1 METKKSKKAD
11 LETKRALFLEI
22 GFVIALALV
31 FVGFE
36 WSKTELKNNSLGELK
51 DLSGEE
57 EIIPITRQELQKPVN
72 PPKPQAIVLELNIV
86 ENDIELEDEI
96 NIEDFD
102 ASQDDAIEILEVA
115 EEVEEEEEIFVIVE
129 DMPKFQGGDLDDFRR
144 YIQGSIKY
152 PRIAEENS
160 ISGTVYVNFIVNK
173 KGELTN
179 IVVIRGVDTSL
190 DNEVIRALKAAPNW
204 TPGMQRMKPALVRM
218 SMPVKFTLL

>member
-11 LETKRALFLEI
+11 LETKRTLFLEI

>member
-1 METKKSKKAD
+1 METKKTKKAN
-11 LETKRALFLEI
+11 LENKRTLFLEI

-57 EIIPITRQELQKPVN
+57 EIIPITRQELQKPPT
-72 PPKPQAIVLELNIV
+72 PPKPQAIGLELNIV
-86 ENDIELEDEI
+86 ENDIELEDDI
-96 NIEDFD
+96 IIEDFD
-102 ASQDDAIEILEVA
+102 ASQDDAIELLEIA
-115 EEVEEEEEIFVIVE
+115 EEVEEEETIFVIVE

-160 ISGTVYVNFIVNK
+160 ISGTVHVSFVVNK
-173 KGELTN
+173 QGEISEITIL
-179 IVVIRGVDTSL
+179 RGVDNSL
-190 DNEVIRALKAAPNW
+190 DNEVIRALKAAPKW
-204 TPGMQRMKPALVRM
+204 TPGMQRMKPVLVRM